1 MSSNDSSAGA
11 TRPCTLAQSQVPE
24 PASAA
29 TSVTTDMTETYRPIT
44 LSEPLRVASGLCMY
58 SAAATDQERAVAITR
73 LAEDWIVSLD
83 VNQQVLARL
92 MQLWNV
98 VLAVGADEIS
108 DWALPASCK
117 VTSRRESGEVP
128 RLLGVT
134 CTVYASGEVSFAIA
148 VDGIDPAL
156 WADESLDLNDYAVSS
171 THGHSLH
178 VGRAA

>member
-58 SAAATDQERAVAITR
+58 SAVAISEERAVAITR
-73 LAEDWIVSLD
+73 LAERWIAWLD
-83 VNQQVLARL
+83 LNQQVLARL

-117 VTSRRESGEVP
+117 VTSRDSGEVP

-134 CTVYASGEVSFAIA
+134 CTVYASGEVSFAIS

-156 WADESLDLNDYAVSS
+156 WFDESLDLNDYAVSS
-171 THGHSLH
+171 APGHNLH
-178 VGRAA
+178 AGRAA